1 MLTMGYYIDT
11 VDLENAFGSARIIEL
26 ADKDLDGV
34 ADAEMVDD
42 AIENAESTVESYV
55 ARRYDLADVRTKK
68 PKVVIK
74 LSLDLGLYELAKA
87 RDEALVGEGTDFK
100 EIHDTAIAMLKDI
113 ARGNAVLDV
122 TTVIAEPTMVEMDAN
137 DRLFT
142 RTTMKGF

>member
-1 MLTMGYYIDT
+1 MGYYINT
-11 VDLENAFGSARIIEL
+11 TDLDNAFGSARIIEL

-34 ADAEMVDD
+34 ADAEMVAD
-42 AIENAESTVESYV
+42 AIENAESTVEMYV
-55 ARRYDLADVRTKK
+55 GRRYDLADVRTKK

-100 EIHDTAIAMLKDI
+100 EIHDTAIAMLKDL

-122 TTVIAEPTMVEMDAN
+122 TSAIAEPTVVEIDAN

>member
-1 MLTMGYYIDT
+1 MGYYIET
-11 VDLENAFGSARIIEL
+11 TDLDNAFGSARIIEL

-137 DRLFT
+137 PRLFT
-142 RTTMKGF
+142 RETMEGF

>member
-1 MLTMGYYIDT
+1 MGYYIDT
-11 VDLENAFGSARIIEL
+11 TDLDNAFGSARIIEL

>member
-1 MLTMGYYIDT
+1 MGYYIET
-11 VDLENAFGSARIIEL
+11 TDLDNAFGSARIIEL

-74 LSLDLGLYELAKA
+74 LSLDLGLYALAKA

>member
-1 MLTMGYYIDT
+1 MGYYIET
-11 VDLENAFGSARIIEL
+11 TDLDNAFGSARIIEL

>member
-1 MLTMGYYIDT
+1 MGYYIET
-11 VDLENAFGSARIIEL
+11 TDLDNAFGSARIIEL

-137 DRLFT
+137 PRKFT
-142 RTTMKGF
+142 RSTMKGF